1 IKHSNGTKHGI
12 EVLRDPQQNK
22 STAFTETER
31 EALGLT
37 GLLPAGV
44 DTEEIQVKQVLQQL
58 EAKPTDLERYIYLTA
73 LQDTKETL
81 FFKVVMSDPGRF
93 LPILYDPTVGE
104 ACLKFGHIFRHPRG
118 IYLSLKGKGRIR
130 EVLRNW
136 HQRDVRFIC
145 VTTGGRILGLGDL
158 GANGMGIPVGKL
170 QLYTTCAGVPPKYL
184 LPVHI
189 DFGTDNADL
198 LKDPLYL
205 GLRHPRIRG
214 NEMIELTDEFVEAVR
229 ELFPNCCIHFE
240 DWTGA
245 DAVSLLARY

>member
-1 IKHSNGTKHGI
+1 MPNYEPIPLELKILLATQRTNFASASVSLKTDKRRKEISMFNTIKHSNGTKHGI

-44 DTEEIQVKQVLQQL
+44 DTEEIQVKRVLQQL

-73 LQDTKETL
+73 LQDSNETL

-145 VTTGGRILGLGDL
+145 V
-158 GANGMGIPVGKL
+158 
-170 QLYTTCAGVPPKYL
+170 
-184 LPVHI
+184 
-189 DFGTDNADL
+189 
-198 LKDPLYL
+198 
-205 GLRHPRIRG
+205 
-214 NEMIELTDEFVEAVR
+214 
-229 ELFPNCCIHFE
+229 
-240 DWTGA
+240 
-245 DAVSLLARY
+245 